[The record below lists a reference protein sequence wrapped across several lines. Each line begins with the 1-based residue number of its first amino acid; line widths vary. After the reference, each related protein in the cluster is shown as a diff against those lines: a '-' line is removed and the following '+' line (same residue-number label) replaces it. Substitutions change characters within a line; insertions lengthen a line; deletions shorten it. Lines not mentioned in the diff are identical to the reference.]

1 VTEGREWERSKSDRK
16 KEEEDEQEKSE

>member
-16 KEEEDEQEKSE
+16 KEKDEQEKSE